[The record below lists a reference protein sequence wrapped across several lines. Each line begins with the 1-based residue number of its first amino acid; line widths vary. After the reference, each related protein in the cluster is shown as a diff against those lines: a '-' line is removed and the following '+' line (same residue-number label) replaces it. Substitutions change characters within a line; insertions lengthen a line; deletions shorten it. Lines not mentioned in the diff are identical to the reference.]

1 MAGEA
6 DVSRPH
12 SEPGAHVDQLAR
24 KVIGAAIEVH
34 RTLGPGFLESVY
46 EEALCVEL
54 ASLGLP
60 FTRQQTFG
68 LNYRGHVVGQARL
81 DLLVDGRLLVELKA
95 VDALLPIHS
104 AQVISYLKMTGLRLG
119 LLINFNV
126 PLLRNGG
133 IKRIVLS

>member
-1 MAGEA
+1 MDGPK
-6 DVSRPH
+6 PH
-12 SEPGAHVDQLAR
+12 TEPGAEVDQLAHQ
-24 KVIGAAIEVH
+24 VIGAAIEVH

-54 ASLGLP
+54 AFLGLP

-95 VDALLPIHS
+95 VESLMPIHS
-104 AQVISYLKMTGLRLG
+104 AQVLSYLKMTGLRLG
-119 LLINFNV
+119 LLLNFNV
-126 PLLRNGG
+126 PVLRNGG
-133 IKRIVLS
+133 IKRVVLS